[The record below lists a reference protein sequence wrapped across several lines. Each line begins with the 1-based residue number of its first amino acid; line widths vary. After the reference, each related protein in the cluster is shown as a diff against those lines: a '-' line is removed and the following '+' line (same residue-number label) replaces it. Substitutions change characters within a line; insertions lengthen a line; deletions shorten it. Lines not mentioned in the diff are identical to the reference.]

1 MIKDDRGPLDLTK
14 LIDDKDKVIKELTED
29 NKKLAKQVSNLEE
42 EKKLRKLDK
51 SL

>member
-42 EKKLRKLDK
+42 EKKLRTLDK